1 MSIDD
6 SAIQDSA
13 FLGGMLAD
21 APNLGDPSSG
31 TDGTPDWIPAFKH
44 GVDGMFLVTGE
55 SQQTVSEKISLVES
69 IFSVGAHSAT
79 IHETL
84 RIVGNVRPGKE
95 KGHEQSVSV
104 VHLINSSITD
114 MVM

>member
-6 SAIQDSA
+6 SDIQDPA

-21 APNLGDPSSG
+21 APNLGDPSTG
-31 TDGTPDWIPAFKH
+31 TDDTPDWVPAFKH
-44 GVDGMFLVTGE
+44 GVDGMFLATGE
-55 SQQTVSEKISLVES
+55 SHQTVAEKISLVES

-84 RIVGNVRPGKE
+84 RITGDVRPGKE
-95 KGHEQSVSV
+95 KGHEQSVS
-104 VHLINSSITD
+104 STQSMKPSIAD
-114 MVM
+114 FLF